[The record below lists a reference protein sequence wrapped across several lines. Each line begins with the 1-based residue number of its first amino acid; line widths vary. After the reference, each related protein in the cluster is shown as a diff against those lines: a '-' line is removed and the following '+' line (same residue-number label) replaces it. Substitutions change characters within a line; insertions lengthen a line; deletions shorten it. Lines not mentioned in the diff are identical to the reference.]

1 MVLYI
6 YAKYKEGNAMK
17 ISLTFSRLKDYLDDM
32 KYRRLENLILYE
44 VQKDLTWLYFQE
56 QKYQRMLLFGKYS
69 DKKIAKLKATI
80 KKEVEFL
87 EEKCNDITEDY
98 SFLFEEHVL
107 RLIEDCREE
116 ALQIAQRIG
125 GN

>member
-17 ISLTFSRLKDYLDDM
+17 ISLTFRRLKDYFDDM

>member
-17 ISLTFSRLKDYLDDM
+17 ISLTFRRLKDYLDDM

-69 DKKIAKLKATI
+69 DKKIAKLKAII

>member
-6 YAKYKEGNAMK
+6 YAKHKEGNAMK
-17 ISLTFSRLKDYLDDM
+17 ISLTFRRLKDYLDDM

-69 DKKIAKLKATI
+69 DKKIAKLKAII

>member
-1 MVLYI
+1 
-6 YAKYKEGNAMK
+6 MK
-17 ISLTFSRLKDYLDDM
+17 ISLTFRRLKDYLDDM

-56 QKYQRMLLFGKYS
+56 QKYQRMLLSGKYS

-80 KKEVEFL
+80 KNEVEFL

>member
-1 MVLYI
+1 
-6 YAKYKEGNAMK
+6 MK
-17 ISLTFSRLKDYLDDM
+17 ISLTFRRLKDYLDDM

-69 DKKIAKLKATI
+69 DKKIAKLKAII

>member
-17 ISLTFSRLKDYLDDM
+17 ISLTFRRLKDYLDDM